1 MRSKSE
7 EERPRGG
14 GYARPVGADLRAEES
29 SVGFVISFSQDGS
42 RFLGRGEGARE
53 EALGLVPLLKG
64 PECGF
69 TACGLWRREQ
79 G

>member
-1 MRSKSE
+1 M
-7 EERPRGG
+7 
-14 GYARPVGADLRAEES
+14 
-29 SVGFVISFSQDGS
+29 GFVISFSQDGS